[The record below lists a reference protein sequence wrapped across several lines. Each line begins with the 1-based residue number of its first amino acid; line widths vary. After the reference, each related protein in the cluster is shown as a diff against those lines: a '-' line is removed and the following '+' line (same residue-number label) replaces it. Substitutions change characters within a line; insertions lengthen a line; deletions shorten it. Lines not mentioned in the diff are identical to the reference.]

1 MTIRSAEAVWHG
13 TLREGNGVMRMQS
26 GSYEGPFTFASRFEE
41 GEGTNPEELIAAAH
55 AGCYSMALSADLGRA
70 GHVATRVN
78 TTAKVH
84 LGPVDGKPTVHTIE
98 LFCEA
103 EVPGLEDN
111 AFQEI
116 AAGTKQN
123 CPISRLLAAAEI
135 KLEAKLV

>member
-1 MTIRSAEAVWHG
+1 MTIRSAEAVWNG
-13 TLREGNGVMRMQS
+13 TLKDGNGVMKMRS

-41 GEGTNPEELIAAAH
+41 GEGTNPEELVAAAH

-70 GHVATRVN
+70 GHTAKRIS
-78 TTAKVH
+78 TTARVH

-98 LFCEA
+98 LSCEA
-103 EVPGLEDN
+103 EVPGLDDA

-135 KLEAKLV
+135 KLDAKLV

>member
-1 MTIRSAEAVWHG
+1 MTVRSAEAVWNG
-13 TLREGNGVMRMQS
+13 TLREGNGVMKMKS
-26 GSYEGPFTFASRFEE
+26 GAYEGPYTFASRFEE
-41 GEGTNPEELIAAAH
+41 GEGTNPEELVAAAH
-55 AGCYSMALSADLGRA
+55 AGCFSMALSADLGRA
-70 GHVATRVN
+70 GHTAGRIS

-103 EVPGLEDN
+103 EVPNLDDE
-111 AFQEI
+111 AFQTI

>member
-1 MTIRSAEAVWHG
+1 MTTRSAEAVWNG
-13 TLREGNGVMRMQS
+13 TLREGNGLMKMRS

-55 AGCYSMALSADLGRA
+55 AGCYSMALSGDLGRA
-70 GHVATRVN
+70 GHTPTRIN

-98 LFCEA
+98 LFSEA
-103 EVPGLEDN
+103 EVPGIDE
-111 AFQEI
+111 ATFQKI
-116 AAGTKQN
+116 ANGAKQN
-123 CPISRLLAAAEI
+123 CPISRLVAAADI

>member
-1 MTIRSAEAVWHG
+1 MTVRSAEAVWNG
-13 TLREGNGVMRMQS
+13 TLREGNGVMKMQS

-41 GEGTNPEELIAAAH
+41 GEGTNPEELVAAAH

-70 GHVATRVN
+70 GHAATRVH
-78 TTAKVH
+78 TTARVH

-103 EVPGLEDN
+103 EVPGLEDD

>member
-1 MTIRSAEAVWHG
+1 MTVRSAEAAWHG
-13 TLREGNGVMRMQS
+13 TLREGNGVMKMQS
-26 GSYEGPFTFASRFEE
+26 GSYEGSFTFASRFEE
-41 GEGTNPEELIAAAH
+41 GKGTNPEELVAAAH

-70 GHVATRVN
+70 GHTATRVN

-103 EVPGLEDN
+103 EVPGLDED

-123 CPISRLLAAAEI
+123 CPISRLLAAADI
-135 KLEAKLV
+135 TLEAKLV

>member
-1 MTIRSAEAVWHG
+1 MPVRTADAVWNG
-13 TLREGNGVMRMQS
+13 TLREGNGTMKMMS

-41 GEGTNPEELIAAAH
+41 GQGTNPEELVAAAH
-55 AGCYSMALSADLGRA
+55 AGCYSMALSADLGRNEFT
-70 GHVATRVN
+70 ATRIQ

-103 EVPGLEDN
+103 EVPGISEEK
-111 AFQEI
+111 FQEI